1 LILLLGVLYP
11 WHVSLWATSYT
22 GKDPVIPHG
31 GLNVSVGDSVILIVS
46 TVLALQIVIGWVPL
60 PKYVR
65 QASVWML
72 ATAISVTV
80 NALHPDIS
88 FAMRDSVMGL
98 VKIFAAMM
106 WMIVVFTLLRDSFS
120 RRFLQLAGASVVV
133 ACCWSIQ
140 SVIQNVFEGRQ
151 RAFGPFEN
159 ANLYGNY
166 VVLNLF
172 LAIAIDRFLGDG
184 AVGTTLR
191 PATRVL
197 LRSLVRYVG
206 ITLLL
211 LGLLAT
217 GSRGAIVG
225 FLAGLIPAL
234 PWTQIKRVSWRGV
247 MAAIVGLVVLVPALV
262 WYFDQNPYVVSR
274 VEMTAEGRGP
284 NVEERFELWEGAVHA
299 FSQSPIVGIG
309 YSQFPNWV
317 EHEPGMRATVTHN
330 TYLATASEL
339 GILGLL
345 TLGFLLFSVL
355 LDSWNVR
362 EKDFVGLARGCCGFV
377 FAACAQG
384 LFNNVQQERSLWIM
398 FGIIAA
404 LLYHLR
410 SRRVPAFTSLAH
422 GSRHRRAGRRLV
434 PPC

>member
-1 LILLLGVLYP
+1 VLIVALAALYP
-11 WHVSLWATSYT
+11 WHIALFATSFT

-31 GLNVSVGDSVILIVS
+31 GLNISLGDSVIIIISVIL
-46 TVLALQIVIGWVPL
+46 VLQAGVGRVRLPRYTRPAALWL
-60 PKYVR
+60 
-65 QASVWML
+65 L

-80 NALHPDIS
+80 NAVTPDVY

-98 VKIFAAMM
+98 VKITAAMM
-106 WMIVVFTLLRDSFS
+106 WMVAVFWLLQDSFP
-120 RRFLQLAGASVVV
+120 RRFLQLAGTSVAM
-133 ACCWSIQ
+133 ACYFAVE
-140 SVIQNVFEGRQ
+140 SVIENVFQGRE

-184 AVGTTLR
+184 AAGTNLR
-191 PATRVL
+191 PATRAFW
-197 LRSLVRYVG
+197 RSLVRYGAV
-206 ITLLL
+206 TLLL

-234 PWTQIKRVSWRGV
+234 PWAHLKRVSWRGIVAAVFGV
-247 MAAIVGLVVLVPALV
+247 MVLVPALV

-274 VEMTAEGRGP
+274 VEATAEGRGP

-299 FSQSPIVGIG
+299 FSSSPLVGIG
-309 YSQFPNWV
+309 YSQFPNWA
-317 EHEPGMRATVTHN
+317 EHEPGLRATVTHN

-345 TLGFLLFSVL
+345 ALGWLLITVL
-355 LDSWNVR
+355 LDSWR
-362 EKDFVGLARGCCGFV
+362 IQDKAFVGLAHGCCGFV
-377 FAACAQG
+377 FAACTQG
-384 LFNNVQQERSLWIM
+384 LFNNVQQERSLWIV

-404 LLYHLR
+404 LIFHLQR
-410 SRRVPAFTSLAH
+410 
-422 GSRHRRAGRRLV
+422 RRLV
-434 PPC
+434 TPG